1 MLVLLPSHRIMAGV
15 PTYLRKR
22 CAVKL
27 PWRRSRNIA
36 LAMPPI
42 PERLDRKAIRQLQN
56 AYAHPVMARCGHLTS
71 LQAIVWHGDEAKVTD
86 MSSQDQPEV
95 CGDCLAAM
103 AICCGWCGEAIFI
116 GDPVTLY
123 RAPREKIAELPEGAV
138 SYLADYMEGGS
149 RAYISVVG
157 CLGWNCA
164 DTGADRAGF
173 WLPDLNRPGHGHVEL
188 VESMY
193 EIAMRDGIAIVEDMS
208 KP

>member
-1 MLVLLPSHRIMAGV
+1 
-15 PTYLRKR
+15 
-22 CAVKL
+22 
-27 PWRRSRNIA
+27 
-36 LAMPPI
+36 MPPI
-42 PERLDRKAIRQLQN
+42 PKRLDRKAIRQLQN
-56 AYAHPVMARCGHLTS
+56 AYAHPVRARCGHLTS
-71 LQAIVWHGDEAKVTD
+71 LQAIVWRGDEAKVTD

-103 AICCGWCGEAIFI
+103 AISCAWCGEAIFI

-123 RAPREKIAELPEGAV
+123 SARREKIAELPEGAV
-138 SYLADYMEGGS
+138 LYLPDYMEGGS
-149 RAYISVVG
+149 RAYITAVG

-173 WLPDLNRPGHGHVEL
+173 WLPDPNRPGHGYVKP

-193 EIAMRDGIAIVEDMS
+193 TRAMRDGIAIVEDMS

>member
-1 MLVLLPSHRIMAGV
+1 M
-15 PTYLRKR
+15 
-22 CAVKL
+22 KL

-42 PERLDRKAIRQLQN
+42 PERLDRKAIRQLQIF
-56 AYAHPVMARCGHLTS
+56 YAHPVMARCGHLTS
-71 LQAIVWHGDEAKVTD
+71 LQVIVWHGDEAKVTD

-103 AICCGWCGEAIFI
+103 AICCAWCGKAIFI

-138 SYLADYMEGGS
+138 SYLPDYMEGGS
-149 RAYISVVG
+149 RAYITAVG
-157 CLGWNCA
+157 CLGWSCA

-173 WLPDLNRPGHGHVEL
+173 WLPDPNRPGHGYVEP

-193 EIAMRDGIAIVEDMS
+193 DLAMRDGIAIVEDTS